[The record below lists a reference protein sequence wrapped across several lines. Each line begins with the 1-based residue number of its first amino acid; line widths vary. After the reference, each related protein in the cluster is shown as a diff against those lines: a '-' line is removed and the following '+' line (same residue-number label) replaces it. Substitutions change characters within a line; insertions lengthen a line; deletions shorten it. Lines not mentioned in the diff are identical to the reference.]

1 MSEPVAEH
9 EKRSS
14 RIWVPVI
21 LLVGVLLGAISSLVS
36 PATEESRFEHFPG
49 FFAFTPQP
57 VLQFHVL
64 VTTIELVLLV
74 SLLVVYIRVYADTKA
89 SFSLGLVVVLG
100 ALLLHTLFS
109 YPLLLGLVGPVPVG
123 PGEFLP
129 FADIFMIVA
138 YSVFLYLSL
147 E

>member
-1 MSEPVAEH
+1 MSEPVTKG
-9 EKRSS
+9 EKRSN

-21 LLVGVLLGAISSLVS
+21 LLVGVLLGALSSLLS
-36 PATEESRFEHFPG
+36 PATEESRFQHFPG
-49 FFAFTPQP
+49 FFSFTPEP
-57 VLQFHVL
+57 VLRFHVL
-64 VTTIELVLLV
+64 VTTIEIVLLV
-74 SLLVVYIRVYADTKA
+74 SLLAVYVKVYADTKA
-89 SFSLGLVVVLG
+89 RFSLGLVVVLG

-123 PGEFLP
+123 PGDFLP

-138 YSVFLYLSL
+138 YTVFLYLSL